1 MSPCLLRGSLLKEEN
16 IFVVFCGAWGGRIT
30 LKEGFKSEV
39 KKDYF
44 DIDYLRPDIK
54 KRAVRGAGVT
64 VFSHA
69 LGFFIHMASTII
81 LARLLVPKDFGLVAM
96 VTTFSLLLQ
105 NFGMNGFTEAI
116 IQKEDLNHE
125 MMSTLFWINAGI
137 SFSLTLFF
145 MALAPLLGWFF
156 REPRLQVITVAVALS
171 IISSGFSTMHSALLK
186 RNMQFHLVSAIGVAT
201 QLVCVSTTIALA
213 WCGYGYWALVVNTV
227 CLPLFAGVGYWIS
240 CSWRPGLPARGT
252 GVGKMIRFA
261 LHTYGN
267 FTMNYFSR
275 NFDNLLVG
283 KFCGSESLGFY
294 KKAYD
299 LFALP
304 VNQLTAPLTSVALA
318 ALSRFS
324 NEPEKYRRHYLE
336 SVSTLAF
343 IGMGL
348 SLYLT
353 LMAKDLIL
361 LVLGP
366 QWNKAG
372 ELFAFFGPG
381 IGIMLIYGTQ
391 GWLHLSLGRPDRW
404 LCWGIFEF
412 IIQALLFSG
421 GIFFGPKG
429 VAIAWA
435 VSFYLLIGPC
445 LWYAGRPVKLK
456 VSAVFEVS
464 WKYLMAAAVT
474 GIVSWF
480 ILYANDVLSPKFL
493 ACNIVFRIFISFV
506 FCMSLYLIMVIA
518 FYQGIKP
525 ISQLISMFFQM
536 IPGRAQKHFKQ

>member
-1 MSPCLLRGSLLKEEN
+1 
-16 IFVVFCGAWGGRIT
+16 
-30 LKEGFKSEV
+30 V
-39 KKDYF
+39 KKNYF

-54 KRAVRGAGVT
+54 KRAVRGAGVM

-69 LGFFIHMASTII
+69 FGFFIHMASTII
-81 LARLLVPKDFGLVAM
+81 LARLLVPEDFGLVAM
-96 VTTFSLLLQ
+96 VTTFSILLM

-137 SFSLTLFF
+137 SLFLTLFF

-156 REPRLQVITVAVALS
+156 KEPRLQLIAVAVSLS
-171 IISSGFSTMHSALLK
+171 IISTGLSTLHSALLK
-186 RNMQFHLVSAIGVAT
+186 RNMQFYLLAAIGIAT
-201 QLVCVSTTIALA
+201 QLICVSTTIALA
-213 WCGYGYWALVVNTV
+213 WFGYGYWALVVNTV
-227 CLPLFAGVGYWIS
+227 CLQLVHGIGVWIF
-240 CSWRPGLPARGT
+240 CTWRPGLPARGT
-252 GVGKMIRFA
+252 GVGAIIRFA

-267 FTMNYFSR
+267 FIMNYFSR
-275 NFDNLLVG
+275 NIDNLLVG

-318 ALSRFS
+318 ALSRFC
-324 NEPEKYRRHYLE
+324 NEPEKFRRHYVE

-348 SLYLT
+348 SLLLT
-353 LMAKDLIL
+353 IMAKDLIL

-404 LCWGIFEF
+404 LRWGVFEF
-412 IIQALLFSG
+412 IIQAILFSG
-421 GIFFGPKG
+421 GVFFGPQG
-429 VAIAWA
+429 VAIAWT
-435 VSFYLLIGPC
+435 VSFYLMIGPC
-445 LWYAGRPVKLK
+445 LWYAGRPVELK
-456 VSAVFEVS
+456 VSSVFEAA
-464 WKYLMAAAVT
+464 WKYFMAALVA
-474 GIVSWF
+474 GIAGWF
-480 ILYANDVLSPKFL
+480 VLYANEIISPVFL
-493 ACNIVFRIFISFV
+493 ACNIVARIFISFI
-506 FCMSLYLIMVIA
+506 FCTALYLIMVIA
-518 FYQGIKP
+518 LYRSIQPLLTLIK
-525 ISQLISMFFQM
+525 IFHEM
-536 IPGRAQKHFKQ
+536 IPRKFTK